1 MLADD
6 PIDQYPERRAI
17 DTVADMA
24 KAFIGSAVP
33 GAGALA
39 TLIRSSHVRRL
50 EEFHRRT
57 ADRLDALEQITASTL
72 LRRATEGD
80 EAAKEEIFSTYA
92 TISRLIQESM
102 DDEKRKALASA
113 MASSLLS
120 PDGQEIERR
129 YFLLCLADFETIHIY
144 LLVRAAQGVG
154 SVRAL
159 VNAPG
164 MLGDNSK
171 AALTE
176 INDRGFVELDR
187 QSVNTMMTPTGMAQD
202 RTTPLGK
209 RFLSFNRTGRL
220 ISVLVHSA
228 SDL

>member
-1 MLADD
+1 MPADD
-6 PIDQYPERRAI
+6 PIDQYPERRTI

-24 KAFIGSAVP
+24 RALVGSTVP
-33 GAGALA
+33 GAATLA

-57 ADRLDALEQITASTL
+57 ADRLNALEQTTASTL
-72 LRRATEGD
+72 LQRATEGD
-80 EAAKEEIFSTYA
+80 EDAKEEIFSTYA

-129 YFLLCLADFETIHIY
+129 HFLRCLADFETIHIH
-144 LLVRAAQGVG
+144 LIECTAQGVQ
-154 SVRAL
+154 SVREL
-159 VNAPG
+159 VNDPG
-164 MLGDNSK
+164 TLGDNAK
-171 AALTE
+171 AALRE
-176 INDRGFVELDR
+176 INDRGFVQLDH
-187 QSVNTMMTPTGMAQD
+187 QTVSTMMTPTGMSQD

-209 RFLSFNRTGRL
+209 RFLRFIGQDE
-220 ISVLVHSA
+220 A
-228 SDL
+228 